1 MPEFYHS
8 QQIWPWLTEEVNRRM
23 EAIHLHGPRMQVF
36 YCLCEMGPWNKIS
49 RRCHPLIKYQEGAI
63 HSYPNP
69 NPNTTTNTALDE
81 GRDK

>member
-1 MPEFYHS
+1 MDQGCRFFTVYVR
-8 QQIWPWLTEEVNRRM
+8 WG
-23 EAIHLHGPRMQVF
+23 HG
-36 YCLCEMGPWNKIS
+36 
-49 RRCHPLIKYQEGAI
+49 IKYQEGAI

>member
-36 YCLCEMGPWNKIS
+36 YVYVRWG
-49 RRCHPLIKYQEGAI
+49 HGIKYQDGAI
-63 HSYPNP
+63 HS
-69 NPNTTTNTALDE
+69 
-81 GRDK
+81 